1 MSYWSVIYQN
11 GVLVHILSR
20 NVRQLCSIARQFIVA
35 RGVSVKIVFDIPTS
49 VERLI
54 CSHAVINVDLSI
66 TFQFND
72 DIWLIC
78 VISVGDMIVLI
89 R

>member
-11 GVLVHILSR
+11 GVLVHIFNRILC
-20 NVRQLCSIARQFIVA
+20 QLCSIARQFVA
-35 RGVSVKIVFDIPTS
+35 RGVSVKIAFDIPTS

-54 CSHAVINVDLSI
+54 CSHMVINVDLSI

-78 VISVGDMIVLI
+78 VISVGDMILLI

>member
-1 MSYWSVIYQN
+1 MSIVFNSATI
-11 GVLVHILSR
+11 H
-20 NVRQLCSIARQFIVA
+20 CSTRCECENL
-35 RGVSVKIVFDIPTS
+35 FDIPTS